1 MNPRAPPLR
10 GSLPPEGADPA
21 WGGPAPDR
29 PAADSPA
36 TRLATRLA
44 FLVAGFGLAC
54 WAPLVPFAKQRL
66 GVGDGVLGALLL
78 CLGVG
83 SVVAMLWAG
92 WFSARHGS
100 RPVVIAGGLGV
111 ALLLPLLAL
120 ADAPLTLGLALML
133 FGAAL
138 GSLDVAM
145 NVHALAVERDAGRPL
160 MSGFHALFSVGGLLG
175 AAAMTALLSAG
186 WSPLAGTLLG
196 SGLMLAAMAL
206 VAPRLLRATPAAEA
220 PTLAWPRGPVLLL
233 ALLAGVCFLVEG
245 AVLDWSALL
254 LTEGGLLA
262 AAQGGL
268 GFMVFSVA
276 MTAGRF
282 GGDALCARLGDRVV
296 LTAGGLLAVGGF
308 VLVLLAAS
316 AGPAMAGFFCIGLGA
331 SNLVP
336 VLFRRAGAQTVMA
349 PGLAIAA
356 ISTTGYAGVLL
367 GPAAIGFVSQLVG
380 LPIAFALLAALLAL
394 LPLLAHRV
402 VARPA

>member
-1 MNPRAPPLR
+1 MTADAVSPPAE
-10 GSLPPEGADPA
+10 PAVGAD
-21 WGGPAPDR
+21 R
-29 PAADSPA
+29 PS

-44 FLVAGFGLAC
+44 FLVAGFALAC

-66 GVGDGVLGALLL
+66 GVSDGALGVLLL
-78 CLGVG
+78 CLGIG

-92 WFSARHGS
+92 WVSARHGS

-111 ALLLPLLAL
+111 ALLLPLLAV
-120 ADAPLTLGLALML
+120 AGQPLTLGLALFA

-145 NVHALAVERDAGRPL
+145 NVHALAVERDAGQPL

-175 AAAMTALLSAG
+175 AAMVTALLSVG
-186 WSPLAGTLLG
+186 WTPLAGTLLG
-196 SGLMLAAMAL
+196 AGLMLVAMAV
-206 VAPRLLRATPAAEA
+206 VAQRLLPSTPAAEP

-233 ALLAGVCFLVEG
+233 AVLAGVCFLVEG

-254 LTEGGLLA
+254 LTEGGLVP

-282 GGDALCARLGDRVV
+282 GGDALCARLGDRAV
-296 LTAGGLLAVGGF
+296 LTAGGLLAVAGF
-308 VLVLLAAS
+308 VLLLLAPS
-316 AGPAMAGFFCIGLGA
+316 VGPAMAGFLCIGLGA

-336 VLFRRAGAQTVMA
+336 VLFRRAGAQTAMP

-367 GPAAIGFVSQLVG
+367 GPAAIGFVSQLAS
-380 LPIAFALLAALLAL
+380 LPTAFALLGVLLAL
-394 LPLLAHRV
+394 LPLCAHRV
-402 VARPA
+402 APHRSKA